1 MRKKIICII
10 IACLLFGAIASGY
23 YLYTHEDKITVAIVP
38 LDSRPCN
45 TRYPYL
51 LGQMADMRV
60 ILPPAELLDYYL
72 SPADKDGL
80 WQWLENTS
88 AKCDYILLCTN
99 ELFQGGLIN
108 SRNSDSLKI

>member
-60 ILPPAELLDYYL
+60 ILPPAELL
-72 SPADKDGL
+72 
-80 WQWLENTS
+80 Q
-88 AKCDYILLCTN
+88 IL
-99 ELFQGGLIN
+99 GGYSYKESYGCLLDI
-108 SRNSDSLKI
+108 KI